1 MTPTKPLSQEE
12 YDALIRDEIAKLE
25 DAFLAEQAAAEARQ
39 QAEAEAGAQ
48 PESDPAEQEG

>member
-25 DAFLAEQAAAEARQ
+25 GPFLAKQVALETGRAV
-39 QAEAEAGAQ
+39 EAEPAPDTAPEAG
-48 PESDPAEQEG
+48 E